1 MPFLVEL
8 KTNLKSLKYGNDRPG
23 GGSSNQPYIQFPIQ
37 DATTP
42 STIVELYN
50 SNRNSLDYP
59 VRGGGLNFQVGT
71 QNFTLASQI
80 DKSRIKKFFE
90 DKPRGTAFIQKQSQ
104 LQYSNPKT
112 ETGNTLS
119 GRNQVLPLP
128 GLLENTRVY
137 NVGKNTLDQVGLQG
151 TGYHLKRHGTQ
162 PFNLFEKQYIDIVG
176 AQTLANAS
184 TIGRINRLL
193 ILQQLKLSKN
203 PSQFSS
209 VGNNLDLSRVNNLG
223 ISLNRNILFQYLGG
237 PGSAYGI
244 GSTTIKRAVDTTKV
258 TSINA
263 MTYDALMAQK
273 GYAVDGIQDFRSKV
287 DFSNSMPWSF
297 KKDSMENRLN
307 MGNPG
312 TRQKPADYTF
322 SASTDKLSMLNS
334 YLFKNDSAPWESNT
348 DSNKDLIKFVFEAI
362 SNDNPNYSTAI
373 FFRAFLSSI
382 TDNNSAELNAFK
394 YLGRAE
400 TFRTYQGFDRSVSFS
415 FKIAIQSRAELK
427 PLYSKLNNL
436 ISQVYPDYSKNG
448 YMRAPVV
455 RLTIGDYFYRTP
467 GFLESVNVTIDGTT
481 SWEIN
486 LENSEDVA
494 QLPHSVD
501 VNISFKP
508 IFDVLPKRTTEY
520 NVTPL
525 IGNTR
530 NQFLQKTDDS
540 SDKLLATQEKAT
552 AAATAAVLKKVDV
565 SSIKTPFIKALT
577 PQQIT
582 DKILGTNSFNNPN
595 PTTNNTQLTNRLLGI
610 NTFNGG

>member
-90 DKPRGTAFIQKQSQ
+90 DKPRGTAFIQKQSE
-104 LQYSNPKT
+104 LQYSNPKI

-119 GRNQVLPLP
+119 GGNQILPLP

-137 NVGKNTLDQVGLQG
+137 NAGKNTLDQVGLQG

-184 TIGRINRLL
+184 TIGSINRLL

-244 GSTTIKRAVDTTKV
+244 GSTTIKRAVDSTKV

-287 DFSNSMPWSF
+287 KFSNSMPWSF

-312 TRQKPADYTF
+312 TRQKPADYKI

-362 SNDNPNYSTAI
+362 SNDNPDYSTAI

-382 TDNNSAELNAFK
+382 TDNNQAELNSFR

-415 FKIAIQSRAELK
+415 FKIAVQSRAELK

-436 ISQVYPDYSKNG
+436 ISQVYPDYSGNG

-486 LENSEDVA
+486 LENSADVA

-508 IFDVLPKRTTEY
+508 IFDVLPKRNTEF
-520 NVTPL
+520 NKSAL
-525 IGNTR
+525 ITNSDGSFLDDIDTSILENNLQSQTR
-530 NQFLQKTDDS
+530 DL
-540 SDKLLATQEKAT
+540 
-552 AAATAAVLKKVDV
+552 LKKGPPILDV
-565 SSIKTPFIKALT
+565 IDSFDTTTQF
-577 PQQIT
+577 
-582 DKILGTNSFNNPN
+582 NSN
-595 PTTNNTQLTNRLLGI
+595 QA
-610 NTFNGG
+610 

>member
-193 ILQQLKLSKN
+193 ILQKLKLSKN

-209 VGNNLDLSRVNNLG
+209 VGNDLDLSRVNNLG

-258 TSINA
+258 NQFYKANTDNA
-263 MTYDALMAQK
+263 MTYDKLMAQK
-273 GYAVDGIQDFRSKV
+273 GYAVNGIQDFRSKV
-287 DFSNSMPWSF
+287 KTPNSLPWSF
-297 KKDSMENRLN
+297 EKDSMENRLKT
-307 MGNPG
+307 GNPG
-312 TRQKPADYTF
+312 IKQKSPDYKI

-334 YLFKNDSAPWESNT
+334 YIFKNDSAPWESNT

-415 FKIAIQSRAELK
+415 FKIAVQSRAELK

-486 LENSEDVA
+486 LENSADVA
-494 QLPHSVD
+494 QLPHYVD

-508 IFDVLPKRTTEY
+508 IFDVLPKRNTEL
-520 NVTPL
+520 NKAAL
-525 IGNTR
+525 I
-530 NQFLQKTDDS
+530 
-540 SDKLLATQEKAT
+540 
-552 AAATAAVLKKVDV
+552 
-565 SSIKTPFIKALT
+565 
-577 PQQIT
+577 
-582 DKILGTNSFNNPN
+582 TNSDGSFLNSIDTSILDSDNLQNQTRELLNNP
-595 PTTNNTQLTNRLLGI
+595 PILRDEFFDTTTL
-610 NTFNGG
+610 FNSNQA